1 MAGQFDGKVAIVTG
15 GTLGIGYA
23 AALELG
29 KQGASVVIAGRRP
42 DVGADSEAKLRA
54 EGIEVTYIQADISQ
68 SSSVQNLVSRTVSI
82 YEGLHF
88 YVNSGAAVGAVA
100 NTVEC
105 TEENWHLLINTNLTG
120 TFLGMKYAIPEI
132 LKSGGGSV
140 VNVASIIGVIAFP
153 GLPAYTASKAGII
166 GLTKVAALEY
176 AKQGVR
182 VNVVTPGSI
191 RTPMFIEFSG
201 GTPEAE
207 AYMAN
212 TFHPMGRIGEPNEVA
227 NAIVWLCSDA
237 SSFTT
242 GHVLPVAGG
251 WEVP

>member
-1 MAGQFDGKVAIVTG
+1 MGQFDGKVAIVTG

-23 AALELG
+23 SALALG
-29 KQGASVVIAGRRP
+29 KEGAKVIIAGRRP
-42 DVGADSEAKLRA
+42 EIGQEAVTKLKA
-54 EGIEVTYIQADISQ
+54 EGVEVTYVQTDISK
-68 SSSVQNLVSRTVSI
+68 SESVQNLVKQAVATYGS
-82 YEGLHF
+82 LHF
-88 YVNSGAAVGAVA
+88 YVNSGAAVGEVA
-100 NTVEC
+100 TTVEC
-105 TEENWHLLINTNLTG
+105 TEDNWHLLINTNLTG

-132 LKSGGGSV
+132 LNAGGGAV

-176 AKQGVR
+176 AKHNVR
-182 VNVVTPGSI
+182 VNVVTPGSV
-191 RTPMFIEFSG
+191 RTPMFAEFSG

-212 TFHPMGRIGEPNEVA
+212 TFHPMGRIGEPEEVA

-251 WEVP
+251 WEIP

>member
-1 MAGQFDGKVAIVTG
+1 MAGQFDGKVAVVTG

-23 AALELG
+23 AAQQLAQE
-29 KQGASVVIAGRRP
+29 GAKVVIAGRRQEI
-42 DVGADSEAKLRA
+42 GAEAEQNLRG
-54 EGIEVTYIQADISQ
+54 EGLDVTYVKADISQ
-68 SSSVQNLVSRTVSI
+68 GDSVQNLVNQAVST
-82 YEGLHF
+82 YGRLDF
-88 YVNSGAAVGAVA
+88 YVNSGAAVGEVA

-105 TEENWHLLINTNLTG
+105 TEDNWHLLIDTNLTG
-120 TFLGMKYAIPEI
+120 TFYGMKYAIPEM
-132 LKSGGGSV
+132 LKNGGGAV

-166 GLTKVAALEY
+166 GLSKVAALEF

-191 RTPMFIEFSG
+191 RTPMFVQFSG

-207 AYMAN
+207 AYMAE

>member
-1 MAGQFDGKVAIVTG
+1 MGLFDGKVAIVTG

-23 AALELG
+23 AAMALG
-29 KQGASVVIAGRRP
+29 QEGAKVVIAGRR
-42 DVGADSEAKLRA
+42 EAIGKEA
-54 EGIEVTYIQADISQ
+54 EGNLKAIGLDVTYVRTDISK
-68 SSSVQNLVSRTVSI
+68 SEDVQNLVKTAVDT
-82 YEGLHF
+82 YGALHF
-88 YVNSGAAVGAVA
+88 YVNSGAAVGEVA
-100 NTVEC
+100 TTVEC
-105 TEENWHLLINTNLTG
+105 SEDNWHLLIDTNLTG
-120 TFLGMKYAIPEI
+120 TFFGMKYAIPEI
-132 LKSGGGSV
+132 INSGGGSV

-166 GLTKVAALEY
+166 GLSKVAALEN
-176 AKQGVR
+176 AKLGVR

-191 RTPMFIEFSG
+191 RTPMFADFSG

-207 AYMAN
+207 AYMAD
-212 TFHPMGRIGEPNEVA
+212 TFHPMGRIGEPEEVA
-227 NAIVWLCSDA
+227 QAILWLCSDA